1 MARNKMDVPT
11 QIPEAAARP
20 LYAGVG
26 VTDRVVEVMRDYV
39 ADMSKR
45 VTEVQRSVADFEVE
59 SLTRNLGKDAQTR
72 RAFVEKRVAE
82 LQAEALALPTR
93 LQKLVD
99 DQVATAG
106 DTYESLIKRGES
118 LVGRIR
124 GQQSTRAAVSSA
136 KTTTAKAK
144 TTRTQASK
152 TASTTTTTA
161 KRTAKKTAK
170 KTAKRTAKKTASRA
184 TSSAKKS
191 PARSSAK
198 ATRTSASKTAKS
210 AAKAGADATKKVGD

>member
-1 MARNKMDVPT
+1 MARNKFDVPT

-26 VTDRVVEVMRDYV
+26 VTDRVVEVVRDYV

-45 VTEVQRSVADFEVE
+45 VTEVQKSVADFEVE
-59 SLTRNLGKDAQTR
+59 SLTRNFGKDAQAR
-72 RAFVEKRVAE
+72 RAMVERRVGE
-82 LQAEALALPTR
+82 LQAEALALPVR

-99 DQVATAG
+99 EQVATAG
-106 DTYESLIKRGES
+106 DTYESLVKRGES

-124 GQQSTRAAVSSA
+124 RQQSTQVAVSSA

-152 TASTTTTTA
+152 TAST
-161 KRTAKKTAK
+161 AKKTAK
-170 KTAKRTAKKTASRA
+170 QSASRTTA
-184 TSSAKKS
+184 QAKKS

-198 ATRTSASKTAKS
+198 ATRTTASKTAKS
-210 AAKAGADATKKVGD
+210 AAKAGRDATKKVGS

>member
-1 MARNKMDVPT
+1 MARNKIDVPT

-26 VTDRVVEVMRDYV
+26 VTDRVVGAVRDYV
-39 ADMSKR
+39 ADMQKR
-45 VTEVQRSVADFEVE
+45 VTEVQKSVADFEVE
-59 SLTRNLGKDAQTR
+59 SLTSYLGKDAQAR
-72 RAFVEKRVAE
+72 RARVERRVGE
-82 LQAEALALPTR
+82 LQAEAFALPTR

-99 DQVATAG
+99 EQVATAG
-106 DTYESLIKRGES
+106 DTYESLVKRGES

-124 GQQSTRAAVSSA
+124 RQQSTQVTVSSA

-152 TASTTTTTA
+152 TAST
-161 KRTAKKTAK
+161 AKKTAK
-170 KTAKRTAKKTASRA
+170 KTASRTTAQ
-184 TSSAKKS
+184 AKKS

-210 AAKAGADATKKVGD
+210 AAKAGSDATKKVGS